1 MPATHQT
8 TILLASRE
16 PALLSAVEPVLA
28 SIGDSAQIVMS
39 AVVALA
45 AMTGPDAPRLALID
59 TRLPGADSSDEL
71 GRLLAAARAAE
82 ASKFPIVL
90 FADTV
95 SEELEE
101 WLAAGAFEDLLPT
114 TLAPDQLR
122 LRLEM
127 VLRAWKREH
136 EIEML
141 KTAAVR
147 NGRTDRL
154 TGVYTRDAI
163 LTTLFRETDRV
174 QRMNTS
180 LCVILFDID
189 DFGHWNGRLGP
200 AACDDL
206 LVQVTERVGRLLRS
220 YDLLGR
226 VGKDEFLAAL
236 PGCSALNAVTLAE
249 RMRTEVFGT
258 AFVTAGT
265 AVRLSACFGVAPSH
279 GRSPVVVLREA
290 EEALRL
296 ARENGP
302 ETIQSAADCPQAR
315 PAPVA
320 FLSPDAAEESLGW

>member
-1 MPATHQT
+1 M
-8 TILLASRE
+8 LASRE

-28 SIGDSAQIVMS
+28 AIGDGVQIVMS
-39 AVVALA
+39 AEAALA
-45 AMTGPDAPRLALID
+45 VLTAPDAPRLALID
-59 TRLPGADSSDEL
+59 VRLPGADSSDEL
-71 GRLLAAARAAE
+71 GRLLAAARDAD
-82 ASKFPIVL
+82 ASRFPIVL
-90 FADTV
+90 FSDTV

-101 WLAAGAFEDLLPT
+101 WLDAGAFEDMLPT
-114 TLAPDQLR
+114 TLAPDQLA
-122 LRLEM
+122 LRLHM
-127 VLRAWKREH
+127 VLRAWKRER

-141 KTAAVR
+141 RAASVR

-154 TGVYTRDAI
+154 TGAYTRDAI

-206 LVQVTERVGRLLRS
+206 LVQVTERVGPLLRS

-236 PGCSALNAVTLAE
+236 PGCSAVNAVTLAE
-249 RMRTEVFGT
+249 RIRTEVFGV
-258 AFVTAGT
+258 AFHVAGR
-265 AVRLSACFGVAPSH
+265 AVRLSACFGVAPSN
-279 GRSPVVVLREA
+279 GRSPIVVLREA
-290 EEALRL
+290 EEALRV
-296 ARENGP
+296 ARETGP
-302 ETIQSAADCPQAR
+302 ETIQNASDCPQAR

-320 FLSPDAAEESLGW
+320 FLAPGADNESLGW